1 MTGGTQIMAGC
12 MKWSLIQKKKFVVP
26 VITTD
31 QATFVVNGAKL
42 SGTESFVLEK
52 KSQVS
57 CAVEKTHLFQLLKI
71 DHTES
76 SNKIKKMT
84 SFKLELVID

>member
-1 MTGGTQIMAGC
+1 MTGRTQIMAGC

-57 CAVEKTHLFQLLKI
+57 AKP
-71 DHTES
+71 
-76 SNKIKKMT
+76 
-84 SFKLELVID
+84 